1 MDEQC
6 ILASFGFSN
15 LNYLKNSQCE
25 AVMATGIVLKI
36 FTTPE
41 PGGDMNSVDSVTAV
55 EGRGLIG
62 DRYYTLTG
70 TFSKP
75 EINPDQEISLIESEA
90 FEELEQNHG
99 IQLDY
104 SQSRRNIVTRN
115 VDLNSLVGK
124 TFQIGEVTLTGMRL
138 CEPCTYL
145 SQVTGHPKLV
155 KQWLH
160 RAGLRA
166 HIRKGG
172 DIRVQDEVD
181 I

>member
-1 MDEQC
+1 MT
-6 ILASFGFSN
+6 
-15 LNYLKNSQCE
+15 
-25 AVMATGIVLKI
+25 TGIVLNI

-41 PGGDMNSVDSVTAV
+41 LGGEMNSVDSVTAV
-55 EGRGLIG
+55 EGRGLMG
-62 DRYYTLTG
+62 DRYYSLRG

-75 EINPDQEISLIESEA
+75 EIEPDQEVSLIESEA
-90 FEELEQNHG
+90 FEELKQKHD
-99 IQLDY
+99 IQLEF

-124 TFQIGEVTLTGMRL
+124 TFNVGEVTLTGIRL
-138 CEPCTYL
+138 CEPCAYL
-145 SQVTGHPKLV
+145 SELTGNPKLV

-166 HIRKGG
+166 RIRKGG
-172 DIRVQDEVD
+172 QILVKDKIV

>member
-1 MDEQC
+1 MT
-6 ILASFGFSN
+6 
-15 LNYLKNSQCE
+15 
-25 AVMATGIVLKI
+25 TGIVLKI

-41 PGGDMNSVDSVTAV
+41 PGGEMNSVDSVTAV
-55 EGRGLIG
+55 EGRGLMG
-62 DRYYTLTG
+62 DRYYSLTG

-75 EINPDQEISLIESEA
+75 EIEPDQEVSLIEAEA
-90 FEELEQNHG
+90 FEELKQKYDIELG
-99 IQLDY
+99 Y
-104 SQSRRNIVTRN
+104 SQSRRNILTRD

-124 TFQIGEVTLTGMRL
+124 TFKVGEVTLTGIRL
-138 CEPCTYL
+138 CEPCNYL
-145 SQVTGHPKLV
+145 SGLTGHPKLV

-172 DIRVQDEVD
+172 QIQVNDKIV

>member
-1 MDEQC
+1 MT
-6 ILASFGFSN
+6 
-15 LNYLKNSQCE
+15 
-25 AVMATGIVLKI
+25 TGIVLKI

-41 PGGDMNSVDSVTAV
+41 PGGEMNSVDSVTAV
-55 EGRGLIG
+55 EGRGLMG
-62 DRYYTLTG
+62 DRYYSLTG

-75 EINPDQEISLIESEA
+75 EIEPDQEVSLIEEEA
-90 FEELEQNHG
+90 FEELKQKHDIE
-99 IQLDY
+99 LEF
-104 SQSRRNIVTRN
+104 SQSRRNILTRD

-124 TFQIGEVTLTGMRL
+124 TFKVGEVTLTGIRL

-145 SQVTGHPKLV
+145 SGLTGHPKLV
-155 KQWLH
+155 KQWMH

-172 DIRVQDEVD
+172 QIQVNDKIV

>member
-1 MDEQC
+1 M
-6 ILASFGFSN
+6 S
-15 LNYLKNSQCE
+15 
-25 AVMATGIVLKI
+25 TGIVLKI

-41 PGGDMNSVDSVTAV
+41 PGGEMNSVDSVTAV
-55 EGRGLIG
+55 EGRGLMG
-62 DRYYTLTG
+62 DRYYSLTG

-75 EINPDQEISLIESEA
+75 EIEPDQEVSLIEVEA
-90 FEELEQNHG
+90 FEELKRKHDIE
-99 IQLDY
+99 LEF
-104 SQSRRNIVTRN
+104 SQSRRNILTRD

-124 TFQIGEVTLTGMRL
+124 TFKVGEVSLTGIRL

-145 SQVTGHPKLV
+145 SGLTGHPKLV

-172 DIRVQDEVD
+172 QIQVNDKIV